1 MDERIIQVYSKER
14 LAQSV
19 TDENFNSHLIL
30 TRCSVFKDQTIH
42 DDIQF
47 GITPCSISSY
57 FVANFISA
65 ATFLIY
71 HTLHSL
77 VNTFFKSY
85 LLNNLVQ
92 PDLVKKRLIMY
103 HTKQSGVNC

>member
-1 MDERIIQVYSKER
+1 NKGCLTCSFRK
-14 LAQSV
+14 

-71 HTLHSL
+71 HISL
-77 VNTFFKSY
+77 Y
-85 LLNNLVQ
+85 
-92 PDLVKKRLIMY
+92 
-103 HTKQSGVNC
+103 